1 MIGTK
6 RNKKLWE
13 AFSYL
18 STVDMSPP
26 KPNIHTQSQP
36 KKLATLPGAQVH
48 QMGVYATAPFRG
60 SAYTERIR
68 KKSI

>member
-1 MIGTK
+1 
-6 RNKKLWE
+6 
-13 AFSYL
+13 
-18 STVDMSPP
+18 MSPP

-48 QMGVYATAPFRG
+48 QMGVYATAPSRG
-60 SAYTERIR
+60 SDYTERIR